1 MTPRPRRRDS
11 LWIALGL
18 AAVAGLLAATQATWR
33 VDRLVYD
40 RALSWWSQSTPP
52 QITLIAIDDASI
64 EAIGRWPWRRAVH
77 ATLLERLAQVRP
89 KAIALDL
96 VLSEP
101 DPDPQQDALLAAALQ
116 QAAPVL
122 LPVPWVAVAGS
133 APRWLDPAPPLAGAA
148 RLASAEVAL
157 DEDGVLRSTF
167 LQVGP
172 ASSPRPH
179 VALAMLQAAGEPVH
193 PAVRVHSQPPAADPL
208 QWQRDSRLLI
218 RYGGPPGHVDRVS
231 YVDVLRGAVPAA
243 QLEGRYL
250 LVGMTAQGLGDTQAT
265 PVNSGSRAMPGV
277 EVLAQ
282 TLHMLRSGNTLSA
295 LAPGPLAA
303 LSALIVFGGVMVM
316 ARLGQRAALL
326 VGMGGAVALLLAS
339 VAAVGAGWW
348 LAPAPAVAGALLAY
362 PLWSWRRL
370 ELAVA
375 GLDAELRLLGAG
387 AASTSALHGGA
398 KTEAADAAD
407 APDAIDARLQRL
419 RAAAELLRQA
429 RRYLADMLESLPTA
443 MLVADPQHRVVMAN
457 AGAAALFEVE
467 SAEELRGLDL
477 LRLLQEFECDEP
489 PDWHATLAALLAGG
503 GQPAFQVRLPGH
515 GDYVVQFTV
524 AELAG
529 SRCVLVSVADLAP
542 VKRAERQREEALA
555 FVSHDL
561 RSPASAIV
569 LLADSALAGSSRA
582 EDWLPQVRRLAQ
594 RSLELSEAFV
604 RYAQAELVAPQP
616 VPTLLREVVDDASAG
631 LAPQAAAQGLVLW
644 CQVQPEDAVF
654 TFDRALVSRALANLL
669 SNALRHSP
677 PGGTVRVQ
685 ARLDAGTAVF
695 EVCDDGPGLA
705 PAQQQELAQADGGLR
720 SSHAAGVGLG
730 LRFVQRVARLHG
742 GALLWRGATHASMGG
757 FELRLGEGGSGNP

>member
-40 RALSWWSQSTPP
+40 RALSWWTQPTPP
-52 QITLIAIDDASI
+52 QITLIAIDDASL

-77 ATLLERLAQVRP
+77 ATLLQHLAQVRP
-89 KAIALDL
+89 RAIALDL

-101 DPDPQQDALLAAALQ
+101 DPDPREDALLAAALQ
-116 QAAPVL
+116 RAAPVL
-122 LPVPWVAVAGS
+122 LPVPWVAVGGS
-133 APRWLDPAPPLAGAA
+133 SPRWLDPAPLLAGVA
-148 RLASAEVAL
+148 RLASADAAL

-172 ASSPRPH
+172 AGAPRPH
-179 VALAMLQAAGEPVH
+179 VALAMLQAAGEGLH
-193 PAVRVHSQPPAADPL
+193 PAVRVRLQPPAADPL
-208 QWQRDSRLLI
+208 HWHRDGRLLI
-218 RYGGPPGHVDRVS
+218 RYGGPPGHVDHVS

-243 QLEGRYL
+243 RLQGRYL

-265 PVNSGSRAMPGV
+265 PVNRDSRAMPGV

-282 TLHMLRSGNTLSA
+282 TLHMLRSGDTLQA
-295 LAPGPLAA
+295 LPPAPLAA
-303 LSALIVFGGVMVM
+303 LSALIVFGGVVVM
-316 ARLGQRAALL
+316 ARLGQRGALL
-326 VGMGGAVALLLAS
+326 VGLGGAVALLLAS

-348 LAPAPAVAGALLAY
+348 LAPAPAVAAALLAY

-370 ELAVA
+370 ELAVS

-387 AASTSALHGGA
+387 AKTDTGDAS
-398 KTEAADAAD
+398 DASD
-407 APDAIDARLQRL
+407 ATDAIDARLQRL

-443 MLVADPQHRVVMAN
+443 MLVADAQHRVVMAN

-467 SAEELRGLDL
+467 DAEELRGLDL
-477 LRLLQEFECDEP
+477 LRQLQEFKCDEP
-489 PDWHATLAALLAGG
+489 PDWRATLAALHAGG
-503 GQPAFQVRLPGH
+503 AQPAFQVRLPGH
-515 GDYVVQFTV
+515 GDHVVQLTA

-529 SRCVLVSVADLAP
+529 SRCVLVSVADVAP

-569 LLADSALAGSSRA
+569 LLTDSALAGSSRA

-594 RSLELSEAFV
+594 RSLEMSEAFV
-604 RYAQAELVAPQP
+604 RYAQAELVAPELT
-616 VPTLLREVVDDASAG
+616 PTLLRDVVDDASAS
-631 LAPQAAAQGLVLW
+631 LAPQAASQGLVLV
-644 CQVQPEDAVF
+644 CQVQPDDAVF
-654 TFDRALVSRALANLL
+654 TLDRALVARALANLL
-669 SNALRHSP
+669 SNALHHSP
-677 PGGTVRVQ
+677 PAGTVRLR
-685 ARLDAGTAVF
+685 AWLDASAAVF
-695 EVCDDGPGLA
+695 EVADEGPGLA
-705 PAQQQELAQADGGLR
+705 AVQQQALAQADGGLR
-720 SSHAAGVGLG
+720 SGHAAGVGLG
-730 LRFVQRVARLHG
+730 LRFVQRVARIHG
-742 GALLWRGATHASMGG
+742 GVLRWREAAGAQPGR
-757 FELRLGEGGSGNP
+757 FELCLGGGGSGNP